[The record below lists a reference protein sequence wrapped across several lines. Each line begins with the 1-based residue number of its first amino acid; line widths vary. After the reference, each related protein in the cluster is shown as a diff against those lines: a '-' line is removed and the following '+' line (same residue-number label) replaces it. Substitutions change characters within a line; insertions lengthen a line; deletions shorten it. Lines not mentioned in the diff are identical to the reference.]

1 MAAYIVATRP
11 GIQSTSTARVVAMNK
26 VMIIGNGGGGKTT
39 LAYQL
44 AEAYDLP
51 LVEID
56 TLQFQP
62 GWARTAEPELRQ
74 AIQAVYQSERWLIDG
89 FGPWD
94 QIEERARLADTI
106 IFVDHPIWVHFWWA
120 CERQI
125 AAALGE
131 QRLGGPPD
139 CDLRDVTKRM
149 FETLWW
155 VHENLRPKLVDL
167 VQQYQATKTVVWIHS
182 PEELDQYKASLS
194 GNSQP
199 SVVSNQKR
207 SDSVDA
213 ESQL

>member
-1 MAAYIVATRP
+1 
-11 GIQSTSTARVVAMNK
+11 MNK

-39 LAYQL
+39 LALQITKKYR
-44 AEAYDLP
+44 LP
-51 LVEID
+51 LIEID
-56 TLQFQP
+56 TLQFQS
-62 GWARTAEPELRQ
+62 GWTRTPESDLRQ
-74 AIQAVYQSERWLIDG
+74 AIQTVHATDRWLIDG

-131 QRLGGPPD
+131 PRVGGPPD
-139 CDLRDVTKRM
+139 CDLRDVTKQM

-167 VQQYQATKTVVWIHS
+167 VERQQAAKTVVWLHS
-182 PEELDQYKASLS
+182 PEELDTFMISLKS
-194 GNSQP
+194 
-199 SVVSNQKR
+199 
-207 SDSVDA
+207 
-213 ESQL
+213 

>member
-1 MAAYIVATRP
+1 
-11 GIQSTSTARVVAMNK
+11 MNR

-39 LAYQL
+39 LAYL
-44 AEAYDLP
+44 VAEAYGLP
-51 LVEID
+51 LTEID

-62 GWARTAEPELRQ
+62 GWARTPQPELRQ
-74 AIQAVYQSERWLIDG
+74 AIQAAHAAERWLIDG

-94 QIEERARLADTI
+94 QIEERAQLADMI

-139 CDLRDVTKRM
+139 CDLRDVTRQM

-155 VHENLRPKLVDL
+155 VHENLRPKLVEL
-167 VQQYQATKTVVWIHS
+167 AELHQAAKPVVWIHS
-182 PEELDQYKASLS
+182 PEELDAYSASLTDMGS
-194 GNSQP
+194 HRRVRSM
-199 SVVSNQKR
+199 VS
-207 SDSVDA
+207 
-213 ESQL
+213 E